1 VLLNVEHDHL
11 VVELN
16 VDDQVHGSVVQNVLH
31 MRRRTADLEALRQ
44 ADAARRSQP
53 SRIGGMSNCYEPA
66 S

>member
-1 VLLNVEHDHL
+1 MTKFMVLLYK
-11 VVELN
+11 
-16 VDDQVHGSVVQNVLH
+16 NVLH